1 MGLASNLDHLRIT
14 QRELDELTG
23 LDISDTSMGWAYRLS
38 LFRSLKQVM
47 SWLSTQLLTFGVA
60 LILCLPVTLL
70 LGRSF
75 GRSAQNASVIAF
87 LPVGVAI
94 AIALTLLWI
103 GFLLYRGK
111 QLTMLNHLLD
121 EIDRYNEILKAV
133 EILDELQTVNPKT
146 LNLDNRETVLEAL
159 HLTREN
165 LVGGLMT
172 ERVMRKHQRFIARRY
187 DLFANIENNLA
198 TLQAFQIDAEASEY
212 SRLLNEA
219 LQIGTSVHSE
229 LQQLNQAQTDSR

>member
-1 MGLASNLDHLRIT
+1 MGLVSNLDNLRIT

-23 LDISDTSMGWAYRLS
+23 LDINDISMGWAYRLS
-38 LFRSLKQVM
+38 LFRSSKQIV
-47 SWLSTQLLTFGVA
+47 SWFSTQVLTLGVA
-60 LILCLPVTLL
+60 LILCVPVTLL
-70 LGRSF
+70 LGRSLS
-75 GRSAQNASVIAF
+75 GSAQNANVIVF
-87 LPVGVAI
+87 LPVGLGV
-94 AIALTLLWI
+94 AIALTLLWMSY
-103 GFLLYRGK
+103 LLYRGK

-133 EILDELQTVNPKT
+133 EVLDELQAVNSKS

-165 LVGGLMT
+165 LICGLMT

-219 LQIGTSVHSE
+219 LQIGTSVHDE
-229 LQQLNQAQTDSR
+229 LQQLN

>member
-1 MGLASNLDHLRIT
+1 MGLVSNLDNLRIT

-23 LDISDTSMGWAYRLS
+23 LDISDISMGWAYRLS
-38 LFRSLKQVM
+38 LFRSSKQIV
-47 SWLSTQLLTFGVA
+47 SWFSTQVLTFGVA
-60 LILCLPVTLL
+60 LILCVPVTLL
-70 LGRSF
+70 LGRSLS
-75 GRSAQNASVIAF
+75 GSAQNANVIVF
-87 LPVGVAI
+87 LPVGLGV
-94 AIALTLLWI
+94 AIALTLSWVSY
-103 GFLLYRGK
+103 LLYRGK

-133 EILDELQTVNPKT
+133 EVLDELQAVNSKS

-165 LVGGLMT
+165 LVCGLMT

-219 LQIGTSVHSE
+219 LQIGTSVHDE
-229 LQQLNQAQTDSR
+229 LRQLN